1 MGKVD
6 DLFLPQQTM
15 HEVDDTLFDIF
26 FFQNNLERNTCCPT
40 HQLFKK
46 IKAHERSPALAGP
59 HAGPF

>member
-1 MGKVD
+1 
-6 DLFLPQQTM
+6 LFLPQQTM